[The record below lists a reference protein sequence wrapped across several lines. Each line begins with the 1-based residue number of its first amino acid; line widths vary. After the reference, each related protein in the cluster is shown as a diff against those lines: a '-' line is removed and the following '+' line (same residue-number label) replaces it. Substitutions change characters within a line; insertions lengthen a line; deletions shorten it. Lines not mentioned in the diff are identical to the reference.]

1 MLHQQVNIGKIML
14 LNSIKKNVAL
24 ISISL
29 ASLMSFQVWADT
41 SVWKV
46 TKGNDHIHIGGTVH
60 ILPPSEFPLP
70 AEFEQAYK
78 QSDAI
83 VLETKLPDPSDSAFQ
98 MKVMQT
104 MAYSNGKT
112 IAEFLSAKTKAQLS
126 DYVASLG
133 ADFAMFASFKP
144 GFLVTM
150 LTMLE
155 AQKAQLSGEGV
166 DIFYSKKASTD
177 NKKIEYFE
185 TADFQMNMIA
195 QMGVGNEERFIKL
208 NLEQMQDFK
217 GVFLGLLKA
226 WRAGDTE
233 QLNKLAIE
241 PMKEDPETVKLML
254 TDRNKNWIKDIDK
267 MFTDNDKE
275 FVLVGVA
282 HLVGDNNVLALL
294 KNKGYQIEKL

>member
-1 MLHQQVNIGKIML
+1 ML
-14 LNSIKKNVAL
+14 SAIKKNVA
-24 ISISL
+24 SITVIL
-29 ASLMSFQVWADT
+29 ASLMSAQVWAES

-46 TKGNDHIHIGGTVH
+46 TKGNDYIYIGGTVH

-78 QSDAI
+78 KSDAI

-98 MKVMQT
+98 MKMMQT

-112 IAEFLSAKTKAQLS
+112 ISEFLSPKTQQQLS
-126 DYVASLG
+126 DYITSLG
-133 ADFAMFASFKP
+133 ADFAIFANFKP
-144 GFLVTM
+144 GFLMTM

-177 NKKIEYFE
+177 NKAIEYFE

-195 QMGVGNEERFIKL
+195 QMGQGNEEKFIKSS
-208 NLEQMQDFK
+208 LEQMQDFK
-217 GVFLGLLKA
+217 GVFIGLLKA
-226 WRAGDTE
+226 WREGNTE

-241 PMKEDPETVKLML
+241 PMKDDPETVKLML

-267 MFTDNDKE
+267 MFADNDKE

-282 HLVGDNNVLALL
+282 HLAGKNNVLALL
-294 KNKGYQIEKL
+294 KNKGYKIEKL

>member
-1 MLHQQVNIGKIML
+1 ML
-14 LNSIKKNVAL
+14 SAIKKNVA
-24 ISISL
+24 SITVIF
-29 ASLMSFQVWADT
+29 ASLMSAQVWAES

-46 TKGNDHIHIGGTVH
+46 TKGNDYIYIGGTVH

-78 QSDAI
+78 KSDAI

-98 MKVMQT
+98 MKMMQT
-104 MAYSNGKT
+104 MAYTNGKT
-112 IAEFLSAKTKAQLS
+112 ISEFLSPKTQQQLS
-126 DYVASLG
+126 DYITSLG
-133 ADFAMFASFKP
+133 ADFAIFANFKP
-144 GFLVTM
+144 GFLMTM

-177 NKKIEYFE
+177 NKAIEYFE

-195 QMGVGNEERFIKL
+195 QMGQGNEEKFIKSS
-208 NLEQMQDFK
+208 LEQMQDFK

-226 WRAGDTE
+226 WRAGNTE

-241 PMKEDPETVKLML
+241 PMKDDPETVKLML

-282 HLVGDNNVLALL
+282 HLAGKNNVLALL

>member
-1 MLHQQVNIGKIML
+1 ML
-14 LNSIKKNVAL
+14 SAIKKNVA
-24 ISISL
+24 SITVIF
-29 ASLMSFQVWADT
+29 ASLMSAQVWAES

-46 TKGNDHIHIGGTVH
+46 TKGNDYIYIGGTVH

-78 QSDAI
+78 KSDAI

-98 MKVMQT
+98 MKMMQT
-104 MAYSNGKT
+104 MAYSKGKT
-112 IAEFLSAKTKAQLS
+112 ISEFLSPKTQQQLS
-126 DYVASLG
+126 DYITSLG
-133 ADFAMFASFKP
+133 ADFAIFANFKP
-144 GFLVTM
+144 GFLITM

-177 NKKIEYFE
+177 NKAIEYFE

-195 QMGVGNEERFIKL
+195 QMGQGNEEKFIKSS
-208 NLEQMQDFK
+208 LEQMQDFK

-226 WRAGDTE
+226 WRAGNTE

-241 PMKEDPETVKLML
+241 PMKDDPETVKLML

-282 HLVGDNNVLALL
+282 HLAGKNNVLALL

>member
-1 MLHQQVNIGKIML
+1 ML
-14 LNSIKKNVAL
+14 LSAIKKNLV
-24 ISISL
+24 SISVIL
-29 ASLMSFQVWADT
+29 ASLMSAQVSAES

-46 TKGNDHIHIGGTVH
+46 TKGNDYIYIGGTVH

-78 QSDAI
+78 KSDAI

-98 MKVMQT
+98 MKMMQT

-112 IAEFLSAKTKAQLS
+112 ITEFISPKTQQQLTE
-126 DYVASLG
+126 YVTSLG
-133 ADFAMFASFKP
+133 ADFTMLAGFKP

-166 DIFYSKKASTD
+166 DMFYSNKASQD
-177 NKKIEYFE
+177 NKAIEYFE

-195 QMGVGNEERFIKL
+195 EMGMGNEEKFIKS
-208 NLEQMQDFK
+208 NIEQMQDFK
-217 GVFLGLLKA
+217 KVFLGLLKA

-233 QLNKLAIE
+233 QLNKLALE

-282 HLVGDNNVLALL
+282 HLVGDDNVLALL
-294 KNKGYQIEKL
+294 KNKGYQINKI